1 MIDPKHSAMD
11 REHGESPAEA
21 ELLASHASALLDG
34 LRINVERWAV
44 NHLVSRS
51 PASAHKRVQEG
62 ADRITDQVRNSVLLD
77 LESLLSADIDHQWT
91 SPLEI
96 VRTLVGPI
104 TVELQS
110 LGVPT
115 PRRDGNSVALHPDDL
130 YNIAPATFADVHP
143 SLHDVGL
150 AWGAA
155 KAHVHLRRH
164 RERAPERRPVV
175 VVCAPDLGDRSRFD
189 AFEVHHIRNA
199 QKLAEFSSHTEPD
212 LVIVDLDRA
221 ADPVPFRIDNAHVVG
236 FGSHVDTPRH
246 DAALEAGYDAVLA
259 RSVFFRRLPELLAP
273 VQKSTA
279 P

>member
-1 MIDPKHSAMD
+1 MDPDS
-11 REHGESPAEA
+11 GESLPEA
-21 ELLASHASALLDG
+21 ELLASHARALLDA

-44 NHLVSRS
+44 NSLVSRS
-51 PASAHKRVQEG
+51 PADAHKRVQEC
-62 ADRITDQVRNSVLLD
+62 ADRISEQVRNSVLPD
-77 LESLLSADIDHQWT
+77 LASLLGADIDHQWT

-104 TVELQS
+104 TSELQS
-110 LGVPT
+110 LNVPA
-115 PRRDGNSVALHPDDL
+115 PKRDASSVALHPDDL

-143 SLHDVGL
+143 SLHDLGL

-164 RERAPERRPVV
+164 HIRVPDRRPVV
-175 VVCAPDLGDRSRFD
+175 VVCAPELGDRSRFD

-212 LVIVDLDRA
+212 LVIVDLDRT

-246 DAALEAGYDAVLA
+246 DAALDAGYDAVLA

-273 VQKSTA
+273 VRKSTA
-279 P
+279 S